1 MGESLDNINLPDHV
15 KFPATFR
22 EGARNLYV
30 QTRDNKKLPKSI
42 RIYRERVT
50 KKYAQEIRE
59 NEMEIEEEKNSYENY
74 LTQRRDSVSSR
85 LDNNINNN
93 TDTELE
99 YDAVADQF
107 IEDRSV
113 DVLFRP
119 YAMTFILVV
128 LLGIFFTGMT
138 KNSNNLELPT
148 SELVDNSNLSYNPEF
163 LPLYRSIHLG
173 VISCCTIFILI
184 GILMLPS
191 GPFTR
196 PHPIVWRV
204 TLSLSILYL
213 MALIFTF
220 FLSVEQVQKVLVYLF
235 GQNIL
240 ETASEAQLKEEY
252 ATNCNEIS
260 LSKLYSALDRY
271 VAAHFLGW
279 VCKSILLRS
288 YGICWLISVTW
299 EITEISFTHIVQN
312 LTECWWDSWILDVL
326 IFNGLGIYIGIKIA
340 NYLEMRSYKW
350 ESIKILDNQQEL
362 QVQVNQKNT
371 KKEKIKH
378 KLKRVALQFTPKTWL
393 KIRWINPKSSPYR
406 VFQLWCLTMLF
417 LITELNTFFFKH
429 FVNYRSSHF
438 LCWGRIIFICIM
450 AAPSIRQFY
459 IYVTDFRAKNLGSQ
473 CWLYVACI
481 TMETLINIKFG
492 WTPFEKAQFKI
503 IVNWM
508 GIAALACAVCLYFMA
523 AWSELTVYIFNDNN
537 KNQLQNQNLE
547 TLKEES
553 LNINSLSRKNSSN

>member
-1 MGESLDNINLPDHV
+1 MNLPSETDPFESVSESKEIAPNDRNDGRKLLMDQQKKLQHTQKQQQSTSKSNSSNPQPQENTTIIPEKQTSNERFDFDFDLIKEKLASKLTLKGRLKFDLTTKNIKESLDNINLPDHV

-59 NEMEIEEEKNSYENY
+59 NEMEIEEEKNSYESY

-252 ATNCNEIS
+252 ATNCNDIS

-362 QVQVNQKNT
+362 QVQVNQKNHR
-371 KKEKIKH
+371 E
-378 KLKRVALQFTPKTWL
+378 V
-393 KIRWINPKSSPYR
+393 
-406 VFQLWCLTMLF
+406 
-417 LITELNTFFFKH
+417 
-429 FVNYRSSHF
+429 
-438 LCWGRIIFICIM
+438 
-450 AAPSIRQFY
+450 
-459 IYVTDFRAKNLGSQ
+459 
-473 CWLYVACI
+473 
-481 TMETLINIKFG
+481 
-492 WTPFEKAQFKI
+492 
-503 IVNWM
+503 
-508 GIAALACAVCLYFMA
+508 
-523 AWSELTVYIFNDNN
+523 
-537 KNQLQNQNLE
+537 
-547 TLKEES
+547 
-553 LNINSLSRKNSSN
+553 